1 MARSQE
7 TVAELL
13 VSLGLDT
20 GQFDKSLQEVNRS
33 TKQMETAFNQAKK
46 ALNLS
51 EKGILSRQAAAGRII
66 LALSAY
72 DKAKERGE
80 WGFF

>member
-20 GQFDKSLQEVNRS
+20 GQFDKSLQEMCIRDS
-33 TKQMETAFNQAKK
+33 IR
-46 ALNLS
+46 ALWI
-51 EKGILSRQAAAGRII
+51 K
-66 LALSAY
+66 
-72 DKAKERGE
+72 
-80 WGFF
+80 

>member
-51 EKGILSRQAAAGRII
+51 EKGIDDYSKAIKAGQDT
-66 LALSAY
+66 L
-72 DKAKERGE
+72 ER
-80 WGFF
+80 